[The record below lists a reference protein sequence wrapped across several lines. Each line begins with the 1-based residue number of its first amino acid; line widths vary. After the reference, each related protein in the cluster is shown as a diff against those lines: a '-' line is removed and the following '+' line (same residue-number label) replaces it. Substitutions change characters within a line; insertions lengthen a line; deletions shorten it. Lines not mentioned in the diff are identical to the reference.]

1 MAEEKRFENQVKR
14 YLDSIGAW
22 YLKTISNGY
31 QRAGIPD
38 LLICYKGRFL
48 GVELKAKKGKAT
60 PLQEYELKQIRQSG
74 GLAFVL
80 YPDDFVWL
88 KKLME
93 EII

>member
-80 YPDDFVWL
+80 YPDDFDWF